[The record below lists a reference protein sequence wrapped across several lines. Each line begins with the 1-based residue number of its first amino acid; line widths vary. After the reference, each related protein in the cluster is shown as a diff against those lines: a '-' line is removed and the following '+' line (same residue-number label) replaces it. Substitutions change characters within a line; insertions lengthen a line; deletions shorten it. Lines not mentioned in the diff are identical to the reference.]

1 MKIRLKYLKSTYD
14 KKSSRWF
21 YYYRRDGHLL
31 RLPDEPLTTDFRTK
45 YEAIHASF
53 EEARPLNT
61 APGSVKALVI
71 EYMAS
76 RKYRNLAKSSQQDYR
91 RFLDRFVD
99 HFGDLGAR
107 EINTPGLVRYRDKIA
122 DKTPRTADMTVAA
135 VRAVWKFGLQRGL
148 VDQNVAIGIERA
160 HETKDVD
167 HREPWSMPE
176 FEMVLAHE
184 GTSDNLRL
192 ALLLGLYTGQRLSD
206 VAKIKW
212 SDIDGDMIAVV
223 QNKTKAKL
231 KIPMHDRL
239 RVAISDAKKTA
250 TAITILTTETTG
262 QPIQPK
268 CLSRAAT
275 KAAHAVGLTDRTFHG
290 LRKSAAI
297 AMYMA
302 DVDKDA
308 IMAVT
313 GHETETM
320 LRLYLKGADQTFRA
334 RDAIERWQNKAPGKV
349 SSFPNKSVQLSK
361 D

>member
-14 KKSSRWF
+14 RKSSRWF
-21 YYYRRDGHLL
+21 YYYRRDGLLL
-31 RLPDEPLTTDFRTK
+31 RLPDDPLSTKFRLA
-45 YEAIHASF
+45 YEQVHASF
-53 EEARPLNT
+53 EEDRPLNT

-76 RKYRNLAKSSQQDYR
+76 RKYQNLAKSSREDYR
-91 RFLDRFVD
+91 RFLDRFVG
-99 HFGDLGAR
+99 HFGDLSAR
-107 EINTPGLVRYRDKIA
+107 EINTQGLVRYRDKIA

-148 VDQNVAIGIERA
+148 VDHNVAIGIERA

-176 FEMVLAHE
+176 FEIVLAHKDT
-184 GTSDNLRL
+184 GGNLRL

-206 VAKIKW
+206 VAKMKW

-231 KIPMHDRL
+231 RIPMHDRL
-239 RVAISDAKKTA
+239 RIAINDARKTA

-268 CLSRAAT
+268 YLSRATT
-275 KAAHAVGLTDRTFHG
+275 KAAHAAGLTNRTFHG

-297 AMYMA
+297 ALYQA
-302 DVDKDA
+302 GVDNEA

-334 RDAIERWQNKAPGKV
+334 RDAVERWQNKAPGKV
-349 SSFPNKSVQLSK
+349 SSFPNRTVQVPEN
-361 D
+361 